1 MKDHDDL
8 DHANEDKIE
17 DYVDA
22 RINQQKK
29 ELAGDM
35 IANGFDPKDVWGF
48 INEGLHT
55 REKFILFEKL
65 NRIKYQ
71 NSLIPK

>member
-22 RINQQKK
+22 HINKQKND
-29 ELAGDM
+29 LAEAM
-35 IANGFDPKDVWGF
+35 ISNGFDPKDVWGF
-48 INEGLHT
+48 I
-55 REKFILFEKL
+55 
-65 NRIKYQ
+65 
-71 NSLIPK
+71 